1 MAPNGSPSGGHGG
14 GHQYSTTI
22 NHGKLHQGDHYG
34 DVHNHYGT
42 ARGPQRAFQEKVD
55 ACRNALFLTDPIIDR
70 ETLKS
75 TKGERTAGTCEWI
88 KDNETYKSW
97 LEGNPQCLWISGG
110 PGKGKTML
118 SMFLIEGLETR
129 TQGTKDAVLFYFCS
143 NQDEKR
149 NSAVAVLRGLAY
161 QLVRE
166 RRELPNDVLSWFESP
181 EKTQMTLSSAEALW
195 IIFRTL
201 LQAPD
206 LGTVFCVLDGL
217 DECDDASTR
226 LLVDKFRQYFSP
238 KSSKPS
244 GGLLKL
250 VIVSRNIARLDAF
263 PQVKLDPD
271 NNEYVRGNIKLFIS
285 ARVQEL
291 ERVQG
296 FGSIRK
302 TVKGALLSGA
312 HGTFLWVGFV
322 MGELSKKN
330 TCEEIKQTLSS
341 FPPGLNAI
349 YNRMLRQI
357 ESSRHGTV
365 SKILRWV
372 TMALRPLTLQ
382 ELTAVI
388 FSSTTHIGSDQAI
401 RDHITLCGPIL
412 EIHNQQVRLV
422 HQSAKDYL
430 LSEKP
435 DDDPIQEKF
444 RIRVEE
450 AHAELAR
457 TCLQYIENSDLRNKS
472 LDIEGASVQRQ
483 WPLLNYATLHWQE
496 HARQSSTYSNDGV
509 DLTRPF
515 FQKMS
520 TVRMN
525 WWVTYQ
531 KANLKSIWLEPDD
544 LPLLHTASYFG
555 IESLARK
562 LLLKTT
568 WDLTTFRKYVNK
580 KDKYGRTALS
590 LAAGGG
596 REAIVKLLLE
606 KGADVNQKTCEYGRT
621 APIRAAKEGHKV
633 VVQLLLKKGADVNK
647 SDYSGTALIGA
658 VRGGHEAIV
667 KLLLKNGADVNAK
680 GTGGR
685 TALIQAADGGHKA
698 IVQLLLEKGA
708 DVNSKDDNGWTA
720 LFQAAWRW
728 HEAIVQLLLEK
739 GADVNANDDN
749 GWTALIR
756 TAKGGHKAITQL
768 LLEKDADMDTKDK
781 YGGTALITA
790 ALLGYEAIV
799 QLLLEKGADVTI
811 KDDDGANLGRLVRGR
826 GNRPAAAREG
836 RRCEYEGYRRPE
848 GAGRYGRVRDNG
860 PAATREGRQ

>member
-1 MAPNGSPSGGHGG
+1 M
-14 GHQYSTTI
+14 
-22 NHGKLHQGDHYG
+22 
-34 DVHNHYGT
+34 
-42 ARGPQRAFQEKVD
+42 
-55 ACRNALFLTDPIIDR
+55 
-70 ETLKS
+70 
-75 TKGERTAGTCEWI
+75 
-88 KDNETYKSW
+88 YKSW

-118 SMFLIEGLETR
+118 SIFIIEELETR
-129 TQGTKDAVLFYFCS
+129 TRGTKDAVLFYFCS
-143 NQDEKR
+143 HQDEKR

-181 EKTQMTLSSAEALW
+181 EKTQMTSSSAEALW

-217 DECDDASTR
+217 DECDVASSR
-226 LLVDKFRQYFSP
+226 LLVDKFSQYFSP
-238 KSSKPS
+238 KSPKKS

-250 VIVSRNIARLDAF
+250 IIVSRNIARLDAF

-302 TVKGALLSGA
+302 TVEGALLSRA
-312 HGTFLWVGFV
+312 HGTFLWVGSV

-330 TCEEIKQTLSS
+330 TCEEIKQTLYS
-341 FPPGLNAI
+341 FPPGLKAI

-357 ESSRHGTV
+357 ESSRQDTV

-388 FSSTTHIGSDQAI
+388 FSSATHVGSDQAI

-457 TCLQYIENSDLRNKS
+457 TCLHYIENSDLRSES

-496 HARQSSTYSNDGV
+496 HARQSSAHSDDGV

-515 FQKMS
+515 FQKTS
-520 TVRMN
+520 IVRMN

-531 KANLKSIWLEPDD
+531 KANRKSIWLDPDG

-555 IESLARK
+555 IESLAWK

-568 WDLTTFRKYVNK
+568 WDLTTFRKSVNK
-580 KDKYGRTALS
+580 KDKNGRTALS

-606 KGADVNQKTCEYGRT
+606 KGADVNQKTCEYGRA

-633 VVQLLLKKGADVNK
+633 IVQLLLKKGADVNK

-667 KLLLKNGADVNAK
+667 KLLLKKGADVNAK
-680 GTGGR
+680 GTGG
-685 TALIQAADGGHKA
+685 
-698 IVQLLLEKGA
+698 
-708 DVNSKDDNGWTA
+708 
-720 LFQAAWRW
+720 
-728 HEAIVQLLLEK
+728 
-739 GADVNANDDN
+739 
-749 GWTALIR
+749 
-756 TAKGGHKAITQL
+756 
-768 LLEKDADMDTKDK
+768 
-781 YGGTALITA
+781 GTALITA
-790 ALLGYEAIV
+790 AQEGYEAIV
-799 QLLLEKGADVTI
+799 QLLLEKGADINMKCTAGGTALIWAVLVGHEAIVKLLLEKGAYINT
-811 KDDDGANLGRLVRGR
+811 KDDYGGMALIRAAGGGHEAIVLLLTEKGA
-826 GNRPAAAREG
+826 
-836 RRCEYEGYRRPE
+836 Y
-848 GAGRYGRVRDNG
+848 
-860 PAATREGRQ
+860 